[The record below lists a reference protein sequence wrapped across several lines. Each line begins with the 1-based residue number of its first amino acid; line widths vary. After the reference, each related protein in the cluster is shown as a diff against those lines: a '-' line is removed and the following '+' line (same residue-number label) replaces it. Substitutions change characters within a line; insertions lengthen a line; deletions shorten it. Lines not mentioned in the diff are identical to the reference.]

1 MGIEL
6 LPLAQGPA
14 RPEDTLVHELADVL
28 RDCVDGGASVGF
40 GRPLALDR
48 ALDWWRTSLCAPAT
62 RTWVARGGAG
72 RIEGCVQLSLAG
84 QDNARHR
91 AEVAKLL
98 VHRRSRGSGHAAAL
112 MGALEQHARHVGR
125 TRLLLDTQTG
135 SVAERVYER
144 WGWVRVGVVPDYAAD
159 PDGVLAP
166 TTFMTKDLR

>member
-1 MGIEL
+1 MRTEL
-6 LPLAQGPA
+6 LPLTQGPA
-14 RPEDTLVHELADVL
+14 WPDDTLVHELADVL

-40 GRPLALDR
+40 RRPLAPDR
-48 ALDWWRTSLCAPAT
+48 ALDWWRTSLRTSTT
-62 RTWVARGGAG
+62 RTWVARGGSG

-84 QDNARHR
+84 QDN
-91 AEVAKLL
+91 
-98 VHRRSRGSGHAAAL
+98 
-112 MGALEQHARHVGR
+112 ARHVGR